1 MNKSKIICISG
12 KAESGKDTFGNYIQL
27 ALENNKQ
34 KVLKVHYADLVK
46 YICSNYLNW
55 NGQKDEAGRTLLQT
69 FGTDIVR
76 TQDKDHWVKFIAD
89 TIELTNKL
97 IHYDY
102 VIIPD
107 CRFPNELDYW
117 IDNGYQ
123 VTWIQMIRNI
133 DNHLTDKQKAHAS
146 EVSLQG
152 YSRITPVVIQ
162 NNSNMYELEKKAIL
176 LTNVLLKLG
185 E

>member
-12 KAESGKDTFGNYIQL
+12 KAESGKDTFGMYLQFC
-27 ALENNKQ
+27 LENNEQ
-34 KVLKVHYADLVK
+34 KVLRVHYADLVK
-46 YICSNYLNW
+46 YICSNYLDW
-55 NGQKDEAGRTLLQT
+55 NGQKDEKGRTLLQT

-76 TQDKDHWVKFIAD
+76 AQDEDYWVKFIA
-89 TIELTNKL
+89 TTLELTDKL

-117 IDNGYQ
+117 IDNDYQ
-123 VTWIQMIRNI
+123 VTWIQMLRDV

-152 YSRITPVVIQ
+152 YSRITPVVIR
-162 NNSNMYELEKKAIL
+162 NDSNMYNLENKAIL
-176 LTNVLLKLG
+176 LTKVLLNLG
-185 E
+185 G

>member
-12 KAESGKDTFGNYIQL
+12 QAESGKDTFANYIQL
-27 ALENNKQ
+27 GLEDNNK

-55 NGQKDEAGRTLLQT
+55 NGQKDESGRTLLQT

-76 TQDKDHWVKFIAD
+76 AHDKDYWVKFIAN
-89 TIELTNKL
+89 TLELTDKL

-102 VIIPD
+102 IIIPD

-117 IDNGYQ
+117 IDNDYQ
-123 VTWIQMIRNI
+123 VTWIQMLRNI
-133 DNHLTDKQKAHAS
+133 ENHLTNKQKHHAS
-146 EVSLQG
+146 EISLQG
-152 YSRITPVVIQ
+152 YSKITPVVIQ
-162 NNSNMYELEKKAIL
+162 NNSNMYDLEKKARL
-176 LTNVLLKLG
+176 LVNVLLKLG